1 MIKKICIVGGAG
13 KMGRWFSNY
22 FVQEGCYS
30 VFVYDTKKDY
40 DKSSSKIVYCN
51 SLKDCLND
59 ADYVIISVPVI
70 TAPSMIRECASLMK
84 PRSTLLEIA
93 SIKKDTIRS
102 LSKIRKSIVPISIH
116 PMFGP
121 GATKLNDSKI
131 LLVPVKDIKK
141 EKIILRSILGD
152 AKILVIN
159 DAYHHDKLMAL
170 ILGIVYYANLILA
183 MVISKDN
190 FPELKKFS
198 GTTFSFQSI
207 LFHSILSDEPV
218 LISSLLISNTELWSY
233 LKSFIRESNNL
244 FNVIKSRDYDKLEKK
259 VRELKSQF
267 MKNNEIQESY
277 KKMYNLCRLTDDR

>member
-22 FVQEGCYS
+22 FVQQGCYS
-30 VFVYDTKKDY
+30 VFVYDTKKGY

-51 SLKDCLND
+51 SLKDCLNN
-59 ADYVIISVPVI
+59 ADYVIISVPVGA
-70 TAPSMIRECASLMK
+70 TPSIIRECASLMK

-102 LSKIRKSIVPISIH
+102 LSKIRRSIVPVSIH

-121 GATKLNDSKI
+121 GAMKLKDSKI
-131 LLVPVKDIKK
+131 LLVPVRDIKK
-141 EKIILRSILGD
+141 EKRRLGSILGD

-159 DAYHHDKLMAL
+159 DASHHDKLMAL

-244 FNVIKSRDYDKLEKK
+244 FNMIKSQDYDKLEKK

-267 MKNNEIQESY
+267 MNNNEIQASY
-277 KKMYNLCRLTDDR
+277 KKMYRLCGSTEDR

>member
-22 FVQEGCYS
+22 FVQQGGYS
-30 VFVYDTKKDY
+30 VFVYDTKKGY
-40 DKSSSKIVYCN
+40 DKSSTKIVCCN
-51 SLKDCLND
+51 SLKECLND
-59 ADYVIISVPVI
+59 ADYVIISVPVR

-102 LSKIRKSIVPISIH
+102 LSKIRRSIVPISIH

-131 LLVPVKDIKK
+131 LLVPVRDIKK
-141 EKIILRSILGD
+141 EKRRLRSILGG
-152 AKILVIN
+152 AKILVVN

-183 MVISKDN
+183 TVISKDS

-218 LISSLLISNTELWSY
+218 LISSLLINTELWSY
-233 LKSFIRESNNL
+233 
-244 FNVIKSRDYDKLEKK
+244 
-259 VRELKSQF
+259 
-267 MKNNEIQESY
+267 
-277 KKMYNLCRLTDDR
+277 